1 MQFGFALQQEQS
13 QKLLMTTQMKQA
25 IELLQCA
32 SVDLIGHLETFVA
45 DNPCVDLE
53 LPADLRHLLMQS
65 KNSVVHRRTPVERTQ
80 GLPIENIVPSEPS
93 LYEEVT
99 SQLRMMAI
107 PSPLLH
113 VSQYIVGCLDESG
126 FLRER
131 EQDIADALGV
141 CVETVGEAL
150 HWVQMCHPKGI
161 GARNL
166 QECLLL
172 QLDDVSEDLRGLVET
187 IVRNH
192 LTDVAAGKI
201 AHIAKVLKHTPAE
214 VQSAVDALKQLNPR
228 PGLQYG
234 YEQPAHV
241 IPDVIVERVEGDYV
255 VRTNDG
261 AEPKLNIHRGYANWH
276 QMDSEVRQYVLKKM
290 QAAQWLVRCLE
301 QRRMTL
307 YKVAEV
313 IVDVQRGFL
322 DHGRAH
328 LKPLTLRQVADIA
341 GVHESTVSRAT
352 RGKYMATPRGT
363 FEMKY
368 FFTAELHGSAGSTS
382 AAAAKFEIQRL
393 VEREDETCPL
403 SDDAIAR
410 TLQRQGIQISR
421 RTVAKYREE
430 LNIAPSWR
438 RRRFAN

>member
-1 MQFGFALQQEQS
+1 
-13 QKLLMTTQMKQA
+13 
-25 IELLQCA
+25 
-32 SVDLIGHLETFVA
+32 
-45 DNPCVDLE
+45 
-53 LPADLRHLLMQS
+53 MQS

-410 TLQRQGIQISR
+410 TLQRHGIQISR